1 MFTIISRQEI
11 VKRDPRKKNL
21 HEWMCFAAE
30 DVVKHNWTDVA
41 IHDRKILEKMRHG
54 ETRLWA
60 IYELGSA
67 FLPMYCRNHENKHSG
82 ATQHE
87 FSAVEVFLMRFF
99 KEHEMGQVEASFR
112 KHTKFYFITKGS
124 SDYDYTII
132 PTTIFDVVDL
142 VFCGQ
147 ANHLLNQS

>member
-41 IHDRKILEKMRHG
+41 IHDKKILEKMRPG

-67 FLPMYCRNHENKHSG
+67 FLPMYCKNSENRHLD
-82 ATQHE
+82 AAPHE
-87 FSAVEVFLMRFF
+87 FAAVEVFMMRFF
-99 KEHEMGQVEASFR
+99 KEHEIGQVEASFR
-112 KHTKFYFITKGS
+112 KSTKFYFITKGFS
-124 SDYDYTII
+124 EYDYLVT
-132 PTTIFDVVDL
+132 PSTLSDVVDL
-142 VFCGQ
+142 VFCGT
-147 ANHLLNQS
+147 ANHLLN

>member
-1 MFTIISRQEI
+1 MFTIISRQET

-21 HEWMCFAAE
+21 HEWMCFTAE

-41 IHDRKILEKMRHG
+41 IHDKKILEKMCPG

-67 FLPMYCRNHENKHSG
+67 FLPMYCRTYENRHSN

-87 FSAVEVFLMRFF
+87 FAAVEVFMMRFF
-99 KEHEMGQVEASFR
+99 KEHEMGQMEACFR
-112 KHTKFYFITKGS
+112 KHTKFYFITKGVCDD
-124 SDYDYTII
+124 DYLII
-132 PTTIFDVVDL
+132 PSTLSSVVDL
-142 VFCGQ
+142 VFCGN
-147 ANHLLNQS
+147 ANYLLN

>member
-41 IHDRKILEKMRHG
+41 IHDKKILEKMRPG

-67 FLPMYCRNHENKHSG
+67 FLPMYCKNSENRHSD
-82 ATQHE
+82 ATPHE
-87 FSAVEVFLMRFF
+87 FAAVEVFMMRFF
-99 KEHEMGQVEASFR
+99 KEHEIGQVEASFR
-112 KHTKFYFITKGS
+112 KSTKFYFITKGFS
-124 SDYDYTII
+124 EYDYLVAPSTLS
-132 PTTIFDVVDL
+132 DVVDL
-142 VFCGQ
+142 VFCGN
-147 ANHLLNQS
+147 ANYLLS